1 MNVRKAAAFCLCIA
15 LALPVFAAAPKVVKT
30 IPANGD
36 QNVDPALSAMRV
48 VFDQPMSTAGMSIV
62 GSGIKYPKFA
72 GRDQCQWE
80 DDKTLVYKWTLVPD
94 HEYSLS
100 LNSSRFKNF
109 KSETGESA
117 EPYPLSF
124 KTGSG
129 SGGAA
134 APAGAPPAGAPPG
147 RRAHARPEAA
157 PSEPPPPPP
166 AEGGDAAAPPKNTA
180 PKVISCT
187 PTNGDIKI
195 DCMIPALRVVFD
207 QPMIPDS
214 YSVVGGGPKFPK
226 FLGGPRWENNHTF
239 VYSWRLEGNR
249 SYWLSLNSQTFTNFM
264 GTNGIAAEP
273 YPVEF
278 TTGDPPV
285 DTNSLAMTE
294 INKKAVEILQKAID
308 EDYSYRDLRKVNW
321 TNLFA
326 YYGPTLEAGDKGL
339 YFAKEA
345 AHLLVNAK
353 DIHIWLE
360 AEKEFVPTFKR
371 TAYWNVS
378 LGLLAKRVPE
388 WQKRSSIV
396 WSGRFS
402 DGIRYLMIRN
412 WPANGDAELA
422 PAFDVLKE
430 ATIANCPL
438 IIDVRANGG
447 GSEPL
452 AAKLA
457 GCFVMEPVVYAKNTI
472 RHGGKFSQK
481 YDRVLQPN
489 KNTDF
494 FQGRVAVLIGGGTV
508 SSCESFVMMMKQCK
522 KCTLIGEPTAG
533 CSGNP
538 KPIDLG
544 NGVTVYLPSWQDL
557 RVDGTCI
564 EGEGFAPDVEVKTT
578 AKDFKTKD
586 LVLDAALQLLRE

>member
-1 MNVRKAAAFCLCIA
+1 

-36 QNVDPALSAMRV
+36 ENVDPALPELRV
-48 VFDQPMSTAGMSIV
+48 VFDQPMSTGGMSIV
-62 GSGIKYPKFA
+62 GAGIKYPKFA
-72 GRDQCQWE
+72 GRDQCRWD
-80 DDKTLVYKWTLVPD
+80 DDKTLVYKWTLEPN

-100 LNSSRFKNF
+100 FNSSKFKNF

-134 APAGAPPAGAPPG
+134 PAGAPQG
-147 RRAHARPEAA
+147 RRGHTKVEPNAA
-157 PSEPPPPPP
+157 TPPPPPPP
-166 AEGGDAAAPPKNTA
+166 AEGGDAAAPTPAPQNTA

-195 DCMIPALRVVFD
+195 DCTIPALRVVFD

-226 FLGGPRWENNHTF
+226 FIGNPKWENDHTF
-239 VYSWRLEGNR
+239 VYAWRLEGNR
-249 SYWLSLNSQTFTNFM
+249 SYWLSLNNQTFTNFM

-278 TTGDPPV
+278 TTGAPPV
-285 DTNSLAMTE
+285 DTNNQATTE

-308 EDYSYRDLRKVNW
+308 EDYAYRDLRKVDW

-326 YYGPTLEAGDKGL
+326 NFGPRLEAGDKGL
-339 YFAKEA
+339 FFAKEA
-345 AHLLVNAK
+345 ANLLANAK

-360 AEKEFVPTFKR
+360 AEKEFVPSYKR
-371 TAYWNVS
+371 SAYWNVS
-378 LGLLAKRVPE
+378 LNLLSKRVPE

-402 DGIRYLMIRN
+402 DGIRYLMIRS

-430 ATIANCPL
+430 ASIANSPL

-457 GCFVMEPVVYAKNTI
+457 GCFVLEPVTYAKDVI
-472 RHGGKFSQK
+472 RHGGKFSEK
-481 YDRVLQPN
+481 NNRVLQPN
-489 KNTDF
+489 KNMDF
-494 FQGRVAVLIGGGTV
+494 FQGRVAVLMGGGTV

-522 KCTLIGEPTAG
+522 KCTLVGERTAG

-538 KPIDLG
+538 KPVDLG
-544 NGVTVYLPSWQDL
+544 NDVKVYLPSWQDL
-557 RVDGTCI
+557 RLDGTCL
-564 EGEGFAPDVEVKTT
+564 EGEGYAPDIEVKTT